1 MYFKYIIIFLYML
14 FYLLVSNATLTTE
27 ELADFY
33 NKVTL
38 KDKKNRQR
46 LADCYKQPF
55 IRGSF
60 TLTTVRKY
68 LDEDKPNLDG
78 EDVHNIILR
87 MGLCF
92 FTRFLRSTYTITLK
106 FSHHMSLKAFQSA
119 MNQRFTDGE
128 LNAIYDVIKRRE
140 TIVEKKRCRT
150 SVTKKVTKDG
160 ARKYFNKE
168 LHNHGLA
175 ARQVEGIIAPL
186 RDKHMTRKK
195 FKKLMRSQ
203 DNYYVEIMI
212 E

>member
-78 EDVHNIILR
+78 EDVHNIILP
-87 MGLCF
+87 
-92 FTRFLRSTYTITLK
+92 
-106 FSHHMSLKAFQSA
+106 HHMSLKAFQSA

>member
-87 MGLCF
+87 MGP
-92 FTRFLRSTYTITLK
+92 
-106 FSHHMSLKAFQSA
+106 HHMSLKAFQSA